1 MKKLLT
7 AIAATML
14 IGAAQSALITYE
26 NTISSPADG
35 GAGPALWYR
44 NAESRVGTGSVNMAS
59 VGSATNE
66 ALRLGGQTHT
76 DFFGNPNMAFGLA
89 SGATAS
95 AAVSDSTNL
104 FMTGAQGSVS
114 FLFKTGSDVT
124 YSDLQSL
131 FRQGTG
137 LELILFNNR
146 VRLSHSND
154 GYKYLNIGPSLVA
167 DTWYYTALKWDT
179 TKTSDDMTW
188 FLGVAGSDTLASGKV
203 SIDNAGENATI
214 EIAGRTSMNLF
225 MDPMQQ
231 FAVWERELSDASI
244 EQQFVAIPEPS
255 TLALFSIALAVS
267 LLARRRTLFR

>member
-7 AIAATML
+7 AIAAAILAGT
-14 IGAAQSALITYE
+14 AQSALITYE

-35 GAGPALWYR
+35 GGGPALWYR
-44 NAESRVGTGSVNMAS
+44 NANSRVGTGLVKMAS
-59 VGSATNE
+59 VGSEDNE
-66 ALRLGGQTHT
+66 AFRLGGQTHT

-89 SGATAS
+89 SDETQS
-95 AAVSDSTNL
+95 AAISNSTNL

-124 YSDLQSL
+124 YTTLQSL
-131 FRQGTG
+131 FRQGSG
-137 LELILFNNR
+137 FELILFNDR
-146 VRLSHSND
+146 VRLSYTNEGS
-154 GYKYLNIGPSLVA
+154 KFLNIGPSLVA

-179 TKTSDDMTW
+179 TKLSDDMTW
-188 FLGVAGSDTLASGKV
+188 FLGVAGSDSLASGTIN
-203 SIDNAGENATI
+203 IDSAGSNTSI
-214 EIAGRTSMNLF
+214 EIAGRTNTSLF

-231 FAVWERELSDASI
+231 FAVWQRELSDASI
-244 EQQFVAIPEPS
+244 EQQFAAIPEPS